1 MHTHS
6 SSQLCLH
13 TQFDVMSAKAVYGC
27 DSEFTPLRRH
37 LFFGVRSRTTFSR
50 IQKGARKREKRK
62 NRAWNSSFPVKEKA
76 EKWPKKE
83 EPGFGG
89 PDLNLVG

>member
-1 MHTHS
+1 MNLRYRIWKVPLGQRKKGREESLAYMHTHS

-50 IQKGARKREKRK
+50 IQKGARKKREKVVRGI
-62 NRAWNSSFPVKEKA
+62 RHF
-76 EKWPKKE
+76 
-83 EPGFGG
+83 
-89 PDLNLVG
+89 L